1 MVYDSNNPVFEL
13 HQFHRHQCETSGIRP
28 VRQLVDV
35 VGFPCQFADG
45 VRILPVQP
53 GYDLCRNNR
62 LPYILTDTQ
71 PGFPGSLPDGI
82 ILQLGQLRTD
92 NPLLLLYPFLCRTSP
107 VCSYSSYVFAFNGIL
122 KIATNGRIFFALAK
136 QGSFGLPKHNLA
148 LQNKPPAV
156 GSPVPD

>member
-1 MVYDSNNPVFEL
+1 MVYDFNNPIFEL

-45 VRILPVQP
+45 VRILPVQS

-62 LPYILTDTQ
+62 LPDILTDTQ
-71 PGFPGSLPDGI
+71 PGFPGSLSDGV
-82 ILQLGQLRTD
+82 ILQLGQFRTD

-107 VCSYSSYVFAFNGIL
+107 RLVLYIRHGFLRLNGVL
-122 KIATNGRIFFALAK
+122 KIATNGRNFLCGEQSKVVSVYRNITLLSK
-136 QGSFGLPKHNLA
+136 
-148 LQNKPPAV
+148 
-156 GSPVPD
+156 

>member
-53 GYDLCRNNR
+53 GRYLCRNNR
-62 LPYILTDTQ
+62 LPDVLADAQ
-71 PGFPGSLPDGI
+71 PGFGGSLSDCVE
-82 ILQLGQLRTD
+82 L
-92 NPLLLLYPFLCRTSP
+92 
-107 VCSYSSYVFAFNGIL
+107 
-122 KIATNGRIFFALAK
+122 
-136 QGSFGLPKHNLA
+136 
-148 LQNKPPAV
+148 
-156 GSPVPD
+156 